1 MDCSGW
7 LDEGLYENRDP
18 QRDRSNGV
26 VFQYLYETKITR
38 NTSFGVQTM
47 TNYLFRGG
55 MLILTLFISFPFSSI
70 KRSIRRIIH
79 TIIYSHFK
87 RPNTD
92 FK

>member
-1 MDCSGW
+1 MDCYGW

-47 TNYLFRGG
+47 TNYLYRGG
-55 MLILTLFISFPFSSI
+55 MLILTLFNLLFSSI
-70 KRSIRRIIH
+70 KRSIHRIIH
-79 TIIYSHFK
+79 TFIYSHFK
-87 RPNTD
+87 RPNAD
-92 FK
+92 FN

>member
-1 MDCSGW
+1 MDCYGW

-47 TNYLFRGG
+47 TNYLYRGG
-55 MLILTLFISFPFSSI
+55 MLILTLFNLLFSSI
-70 KRSIRRIIH
+70 KRSIHRIIR
-79 TIIYSHFK
+79 TFIYSHFK

-92 FK
+92 FN